1 MIFTDK
7 IELIAILFI
16 TVLIINCKD
25 KYIPQIN
32 SINQSYLVVD
42 GNLNPSDTTFIRL
55 SRTVPIDTTIKLNPE
70 QGATVTIE
78 GKDSTIYPLSE
89 NVNGTYILP
98 TPGLIIGKDYRLRVV
113 TSTGKQ
119 YLSDFITIKDTPPID
134 SITWARNNLGVSINM
149 NAHDD
154 QNKSIYY
161 RWEYDE
167 TYEIHSF
174 YNSMFKYENG
184 SVIRRSPADYVRI
197 CYKSFSTSNII
208 LSSTAKLQSDI
219 ISQVPIIFIPDNSE
233 RLSVRYSVL
242 VRQYVL
248 SKQAYDYLQILKKNT
263 ESIGD
268 IFGIMPAEVHGNI
281 HSVSNPD
288 EEVIGFL
295 TGSPIQKKRLFISN
309 DELPGWFF
317 KQGCSEVWVVNNP
330 DSVKLFIQSGY
341 LIVDDKP
348 NPEGRLGY
356 NLSDQ
361 LCVDC
366 RTRGGSLRKPDFW

>member
-1 MIFTDK
+1 MIRVATIF
-7 IELIAILFI
+7 ILLF
-16 TVLIINCKD
+16 LLQLSNCKE
-25 KYIPQIN
+25 KYNPEVK

-42 GNLNPSDTTFIRL
+42 GNLNPTDTTFIRL
-55 SRTVPIDTTIKLNPE
+55 SKTIPVDTTIKLNPE
-70 QGATVTIE
+70 QGASVTVE
-78 GKDSTIYPLSE
+78 GKDNSIYPLSE
-89 NVNGTYILP
+89 LISGTYILP
-98 TPGLIIGKDYRLRVV
+98 VSGLSIGKDYRLHII

-119 YLSDFITIKDTPPID
+119 YVSDFITIKDTPPID
-134 SITWARNNLGVSINM
+134 SITWARNNFGVTINM

-161 RWEYDE
+161 RWEYEE

-174 YNSMFKYENG
+174 YNSQFKYENG
-184 SVIRRSPADYVRI
+184 FISRRTPDEYIRI
-197 CYKSFSTSNII
+197 CYKSFSTSNIV

-242 VRQYVL
+242 VRQYVV

-268 IFGIMPAEVHGNI
+268 IFGVLPTEEHGNI
-281 HSVSNPD
+281 HCVSNPG

-295 TGSPIQKKRLFISN
+295 TGSPVQKKRLFISN

-317 KQGCSEVWVVNNP
+317 RQGCSEVWVVDNF
-330 DSVKLFIQSGY
+330 DSLKIFLESGY
-341 LIVDDKP
+341 LIVDDQP
-348 NPEGRLGY
+348 NPQGHKGY
-356 NLSDQ
+356 NLSDAI
-361 LCVDC
+361 CVDC
-366 RTRGGSLRKPDFW
+366 RTRGGILTKPSFW